1 LDCRLQQ
8 WLPTQLNILK
18 VDITVECNS
27 LEWHHHIWVA
37 VLIAFLLDI
46 TINQRNDHKGGDL
59 INLVGKDEE
68 QPLGDEKEMM

>member
-1 LDCRLQQ
+1 M
-8 WLPTQLNILK
+8 
-18 VDITVECNS
+18 ECDS

-46 TINQRNDHKGGDL
+46 TINQWNDHKGGDL